1 MMKKHKLNEYI
12 QIQYTSYKILICC
25 HFRLVD
31 SNPWKTAAKQL
42 KILNSRHSLKEE
54 FKGERGTSSE
64 NPCAKYKTLQDLSA
78 RKERG
83 KRGERPLSQ
92 CNGNDP
98 INLDSRVFYQPSY
111 KWSPPIGH
119 IVACQT
125 QAGTALYFYS
135 SIAALQDIRN

>member
-1 MMKKHKLNEYI
+1 M
-12 QIQYTSYKILICC
+12 
-25 HFRLVD
+25 
-31 SNPWKTAAKQL
+31 
-42 KILNSRHSLKEE
+42 LKEE
-54 FKGERGTSSE
+54 FKGERGTFSE
-64 NPCAKYKTLQDLSA
+64 NPCVKYKTLQDLSA

-135 SIAALQDIRN
+135 SIAALQDIRNQCTISRCRSLIYA